1 MPVQTFALDPSWRM
15 LIKDLGLSSADVLRR
30 AGLPDDLLEQESV
43 RLAPDDYYR
52 LWDSVV
58 EASGD
63 PVFPISLCRKVTSES
78 FTPLVFA
85 ALCNPNLLAAAE
97 RVGRY
102 KALLAPQRFN
112 MSEEG
117 GLVAMEFIWPDSPP
131 PPVSLVVKEL
141 LVGVAIGRIG
151 TREHICPVE
160 VTTTVLPSPLEP
172 YEAYL
177 GAPLRRGPRHQVVYT
192 TADATRPFLTSDEG
206 MWRMFEPALRQ
217 RLAEVEGPVTTTRR
231 VRAVL
236 LEALPSGLVT
246 LEDVG
251 RRLAISKRTLQRRIE
266 GEGTSFQRILS
277 ETRETL
283 ARHYLEATALPA
295 AEIALLLG
303 YDEPN
308 SFFRAFKTWTGTTP
322 DSVRRR
328 GEALSARG
336 QR

>member
-1 MPVQTFALDPSWRM
+1 
-15 LIKDLGLSSADVLRR
+15 
-30 AGLPDDLLEQESV
+30 
-43 RLAPDDYYR
+43 
-52 LWDSVV
+52 
-58 EASGD
+58 
-63 PVFPISLCRKVTSES
+63 
-78 FTPLVFA
+78 
-85 ALCNPNLLAAAE
+85 
-97 RVGRY
+97 
-102 KALLAPQRFN
+102 
-112 MSEEG
+112 
-117 GLVAMEFIWPDSPP
+117 
-131 PPVSLVVKEL
+131 
-141 LVGVAIGRIG
+141 
-151 TREHICPVE
+151 
-160 VTTTVLPSPLEP
+160 
-172 YEAYL
+172 
-177 GAPLRRGPRHQVVYT
+177 
-192 TADATRPFLTSDEG
+192 

-308 SFFRAFKTWTGTTP
+308 SFSRAFKTWTGTTP